1 MTDTILVLGA
11 TGNVGSQVVK
21 ELVEVG
27 TNVRAAVRSPQK
39 AAALE
44 SDKVSLAEFDTNK
57 PDTFDTAFADVD
69 KVFLIT
75 PLIPNLVEVQT
86 NLVAAAKKAGVKHIV
101 KLSGMGAEIE
111 PGVTMT
117 RWHRA
122 VEKAIEASGM
132 SFTFVRPNG
141 FMQNYSNFS
150 GQTIKAGNA
159 FYLPMGDGKVS
170 HIDVRDIAAVA
181 AVALTQDGHA
191 GKVYEVTGPAA
202 ISNAEIAEII
212 STVVGRKIN
221 SVDVPED
228 AARQEMQKLG
238 MPDSLV
244 EANLEL
250 YGVYKAGYAAE
261 VTPTVEQVT
270 GKKAISFDKFAQ
282 DSVTAFK

>member
-21 ELVEVG
+21 ELVEAG
-27 TNVRAAVRSPQK
+27 ANVRAGVRSPQK

-101 KLSGMGAEIE
+101 KLSGMGAEVE

-159 FYLPMGDGKVS
+159 FYLPMGNGKVS

-181 AVALTQDGHA
+181 AVALTQDGHT
-191 GKVYEVTGPAA
+191 GKAYEVTGPAA

-270 GKKAISFDKFAQ
+270 GKKTISFEQFAQ
-282 DSVTAFK
+282 DFITAFK